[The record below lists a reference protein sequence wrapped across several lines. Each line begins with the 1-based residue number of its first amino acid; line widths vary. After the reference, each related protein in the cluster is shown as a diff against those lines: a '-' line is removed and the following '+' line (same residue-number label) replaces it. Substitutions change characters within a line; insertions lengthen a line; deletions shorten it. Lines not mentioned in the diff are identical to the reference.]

1 MALTINNLSKK
12 FGKKIIFE
20 NFNYTFPEHG
30 AFVIKGDSGVGK
42 TTLLRTVAGLDKSYV
57 GSISGYDKREVS
69 FCFQEYRLF
78 PNLTALENLTQIAF
92 ENATDAEIESA
103 KNLLRELRFSDED
116 MSLCPDELSGGMK
129 QRISFARALL
139 KSSKILLLDEVTK
152 ELDSELT
159 DKVLTLIFE
168 AAKSKLV
175 LLVSHRPED
184 GEKINATT
192 IKL

>member
-1 MALTINNLSKK
+1 
-12 FGKKIIFE
+12 
-20 NFNYTFPEHG
+20 
-30 AFVIKGDSGVGK
+30 
-42 TTLLRTVAGLDKSYV
+42 
-57 GSISGYDKREVS
+57 
-69 FCFQEYRLF
+69 
-78 PNLTALENLTQIAF
+78 
-92 ENATDAEIESA
+92 
-103 KNLLRELRFSDED
+103 
-116 MSLCPDELSGGMK
+116 MK

-152 ELDSELT
+152 ELDGELT
-159 DKVLTLIFE
+159 DKVLTLVLE